1 MKNSTAKI
9 IGALF
14 AIIGAVCVCYPII
27 TSLWIEIMVG
37 AGLIIGA
44 VFALIEIPYER
55 GFWDKIYYLCLTILY
70 AAGGI
75 FMFVNPAGATAA
87 IMIALGVIFIMEGLL
102 IFVYWIKSQRKHRGI
117 MLLNGIVTFILGV
130 LILGNIY
137 TGLWFIG
144 TLVGIDLIFTG
155 ITMLARPIPE
165 FPQEN

>member
-14 AIIGAVCVCYPII
+14 AIIGAVCICYPII

-70 AAGGI
+70 ATGGI
-75 FMFVNPAGATAA
+75 FMFANPAGATAA

-102 IFVYWIKSQRKHRGI
+102 IFVYWMKSQRKYRGI

-155 ITMLARPIPE
+155 ITMVAMPIPE
-165 FPQEN
+165 FPQGN

>member
-1 MKNSTAKI
+1 M
-9 IGALF
+9 F
-14 AIIGAVCVCYPII
+14 A
-27 TSLWIEIMVG
+27 
-37 AGLIIGA
+37 
-44 VFALIEIPYER
+44 
-55 GFWDKIYYLCLTILY
+55 
-70 AAGGI
+70 
-75 FMFVNPAGATAA
+75 NPAGATAA

-102 IFVYWIKSQRKHRGI
+102 IFVYWMKSQRKHRGI

-155 ITMLARPIPE
+155 ITMVAMPIPE